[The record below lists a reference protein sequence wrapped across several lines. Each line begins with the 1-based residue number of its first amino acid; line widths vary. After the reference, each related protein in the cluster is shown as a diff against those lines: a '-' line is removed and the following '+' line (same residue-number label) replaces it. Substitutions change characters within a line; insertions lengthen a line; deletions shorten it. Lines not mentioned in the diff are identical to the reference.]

1 MGLQCRRAAGLPGE
15 PGRGTAEWLL
25 ALTGALAV
33 PEAGGFL
40 SQLPSLVQKGSIMDW
55 QQFLLSHWEVK
66 LVSAVLIFAAYID
79 GKQLKVPNWITFP
92 MVLSGLLYH
101 SVASGWHGA
110 GDSLNGIVWGLLCL
124 LPLYAIGGMGAG
136 DVKLM
141 AGIGAWLGATTTC
154 YAFAVTVVVGA
165 LMAVVMILFSGRL
178 QHHARQFVHIAYEIM
193 VVRNPRKLFATAKER
208 KPTMYLLPY
217 GIPICIGSIIYFV
230 YAGLI

>member
-1 MGLQCRRAAGLPGE
+1 MGFQRRGAAGLPGE

-25 ALTGALAV
+25 TRIRVLANV
-33 PEAGGFL
+33 EAGGFP
-40 SQLPSLVQKGSIMDW
+40 SQLPSLVQKGWNMDW

-66 LVSAVLIFAAYID
+66 LVSAVLIFAAIID

-124 LPLYAIGGMGAG
+124 LPLYAVGGMGAG

-165 LMAVVMILFSGRL
+165 LMAVVMILTSGRVM
-178 QHHARQFVHIAYEIM
+178 HHVRQFVHIAYEIM
-193 VVRNPRKLFATAKER
+193 VVRNPRQLFATAKER

>member
-1 MGLQCRRAAGLPGE
+1 
-15 PGRGTAEWLL
+15 
-25 ALTGALAV
+25 
-33 PEAGGFL
+33 
-40 SQLPSLVQKGSIMDW
+40 MDW
-55 QQFLLSHWEVK
+55 QQFLMSNWEVK
-66 LVSAVLIFAAYID
+66 LVSVILIVAAWID

-101 SVASGWHGA
+101 SVMSGWTGA
-110 GDSLNGIVWGLLCL
+110 GDSLSGIGWGLLCL

-154 YAFAVTVVVGA
+154 WAFAVTVVVGA
-165 LMAVVMILFSGRL
+165 LMAVVMVLCSGRVM
-178 QHHARQFVHIAYEIM
+178 HHYRQSIHIAYEIM
-193 VVRNPRKLFATAKER
+193 TVRNPSTLFARAKER

-217 GIPICIGSIIYFV
+217 GIPICIGSIAYFV